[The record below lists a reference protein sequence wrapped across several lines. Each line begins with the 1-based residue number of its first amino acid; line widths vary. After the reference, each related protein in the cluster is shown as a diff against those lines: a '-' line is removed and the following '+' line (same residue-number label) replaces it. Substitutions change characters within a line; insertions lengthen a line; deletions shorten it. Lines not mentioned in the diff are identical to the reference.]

1 MASSAGVIVSV
12 RGEERFL
19 PALIV
24 HSVHSQPRLSP
35 VPGSPLGLAWVAG
48 KVVPVAR
55 LSDDGPHLVVCLS
68 RGEVVGLS
76 GVEVLDTGFFAPSD
90 RGVERQGRQVEPL
103 DVSAEIEAALEAV
116 A

>member
-35 VPGSPLGLAWVAG
+35 VP
-48 KVVPVAR
+48 
-55 LSDDGPHLVVCLS
+55 LSLIHIS
-68 RGEVVGLS
+68 
-76 GVEVLDTGFFAPSD
+76 
-90 RGVERQGRQVEPL
+90 EPTRPY
-103 DVSAEIEAALEAV
+103 
-116 A
+116 